1 VGPSGRESAQEKEMS
16 GRACSICSHKDLA
29 LITRAISSREPLAD
43 IASRFNVVK
52 SSLHRHSVN
61 HQGRPTRPYQTG
73 KTAKRDSGSG
83 SPKRRAP
90 FSRSATGDELSPEAL
105 KQRALNLL
113 ETGERIMATAEDAND
128 LRLCLAAHDRT
139 QRALEMLCKVAGLLG
154 PDVVVNVDAR
164 TQNLYAGW
172 PTASLLALQVMH
184 DELAAGKSVQDALHA
199 VSSQIKAPQ
208 ALSPGREDTSEAA

>member
-1 VGPSGRESAQEKEMS
+1 LGATGLESAKEKEMS

-29 LITRAISSREPLAD
+29 LITRAISSGEPLAD

-61 HQGRPTRPYQTG
+61 HQGRQTRPYQTG
-73 KTAKRDSGSG
+73 KGAKRDSGSG

-90 FSRSATGDELSPEAL
+90 FSRSATGDELLPEAL

-154 PDVVVNVDAR
+154 PDIVIDQRQQVNI
-164 TQNLYAGW
+164 YAGW
-172 PTASLLALQVMH
+172 PTEALQALQIMH
-184 DELAAGKSVQDALHA
+184 DELGAGKSVQAACRA
-199 VSSQIKAPQ
+199 VQGQINTPQ

>member
-1 VGPSGRESAQEKEMS
+1 MS

-29 LITRAISSREPLAD
+29 LITRAISSGEPLAD

-61 HQGRPTRPYQTG
+61 HQGRQTRPYQTG
-73 KTAKRDSGSG
+73 KGAKRDSGSG

-90 FSRSATGDELSPEAL
+90 FSRSATGDELLPEAL

-154 PDVVVNVDAR
+154 PDVQVNIDQRQVN
-164 TQNLYAGW
+164 QFAGW
-172 PTASLLALQVMH
+172 STPALQAIQIMA
-184 DELAAGKSVQDALHA
+184 DELAAGRSVEDAVHA
-199 VSSQIKAPQ
+199 VLGAKESAP
-208 ALSPGREDTSEAA
+208 ALPPGREESEAA